1 MSNPSVSFGK
11 GLQSNL
17 PNIANGQILIAT
29 DTGNLFFDQ
38 DDKRIQV
45 NADKAVKDGNG
56 KNIADT
62 YELKGAADIALATA
76 QAYVDKQLNNYT
88 PKHDTEENWAKIAA
102 DFIPKRGEI
111 ILYDID
117 SNFDYERIKIGDGIT
132 TLANLQF
139 YLASELEKIQEQIGL
154 LNQYALDVDVNDNDV
169 LTFTRPLA
177 Q

>member
-17 PNIANGQILIAT
+17 PNITNGQILIAT

-62 YELKGAADIALATA
+62 YELKGAANTALATA

-88 PKHDTEENWAKIAA
+88 PKH
-102 DFIPKRGEI
+102 
-111 ILYDID
+111 L
-117 SNFDYERIKIGDGIT
+117 
-132 TLANLQF
+132 
-139 YLASELEKIQEQIGL
+139 
-154 LNQYALDVDVNDNDV
+154 
-169 LTFTRPLA
+169 
-177 Q
+177 